1 MKSGDETKIQDFQ
14 SRAGVRRRAGIVSM
28 HDLVTTSRSRMRTYC
43 NSALMSA
50 GSQFAGAVCLMRQ
63 RLCVRKEVVMTSRR
77 AFSVAVLAVVVV
89 LLFGCEVR
97 TQGMVLIVNL
107 QACIQY
113 IFGLCV
119 FRPR

>member
-1 MKSGDETKIQDFQ
+1 M
-14 SRAGVRRRAGIVSM
+14 
-28 HDLVTTSRSRMRTYC
+28 
-43 NSALMSA
+43 
-50 GSQFAGAVCLMRQ
+50 
-63 RLCVRKEVVMTSRR
+63 RKEVVMTSRP
-77 AFSVAVLAVVVV
+77 AFSVAALAVVVV

-107 QACIQY
+107 QACIQC